1 MAEPA
6 RSASRNGRGKW
17 VHIKEGVVLKPY
29 DPQWPA
35 MYEKA
40 RAELVACIG
49 QHTLRIEHV
58 GSTSIPGLAAKPT
71 IDILVGVRDWDEAKI
86 TIAPLTDIGWGY
98 VGEHGIPRR
107 HYFRR
112 GAVSGRRTHHL
123 HMLEVT
129 HPECESMLSF
139 RNYLRGHPNAAADY
153 ERLKLDLARRNL
165 DGPGYQEAK
174 APFIQ
179 GVLERARGTCPTTD
193 G

>member
-1 MAEPA
+1 MQV
-6 RSASRNGRGKW
+6 R
-17 VHIKEGVVLKPY
+17 EGVILKPY

-35 MYEKA
+35 AYETA
-40 RAELVACIG
+40 RAEIVGCIG
-49 QHTLRIEHV
+49 QHVVRIEHV
-58 GSTSIPGLAAKPT
+58 GSTSIRGLAAKPT

-123 HMLEVT
+123 HMLEVA
-129 HPECESMLSF
+129 HPEFEAMLSF
-139 RNYLRGHPNAAADY
+139 RNFLRGDPSAAADY

-165 DGPGYQEAK
+165 DGPGFQDAK
-174 APFIQ
+174 APFIH
-179 GVLERARGTCPTTD
+179 GVLERARSTCPTTD

>member
-1 MAEPA
+1 MH
-6 RSASRNGRGKW
+6 G
-17 VHIKEGVVLKPY
+17 HEGVLLKPY

-35 MYEKA
+35 LYETA
-40 RAELVACIG
+40 RAEIASCIG
-49 QHTLRIEHV
+49 PHILRIDHV
-58 GSTSIPGLAAKPT
+58 GSTSIPGLSAKPT
-71 IDILVGVRDWDEAKI
+71 IDILVGVRNWNEARI
-86 TIAPLTDIGWGY
+86 TIAPLADIGWGY

-112 GAVSGRRTHHL
+112 GTVRGRRTHHL
-123 HMLEVT
+123 HMLETT
-129 HPECESMLSF
+129 HPEWNAMLAF
-139 RNYLRGHPNAAADY
+139 RNYLRGHPDAAADY

-179 GVLERARGTCPTTD
+179 GILERARSTCPTTD